1 MKIVRFLLFPIA
13 IIYYLFSSCRNILFD
28 LKIFK
33 SKYYKIP
40 NIGVGNLSMGG
51 TGKSVLIIYLVELFK
66 SKFNLAILSR
76 GYKRKSKGF
85 FIANSESS
93 AKLIGDEPYQFYKR
107 FPEVTVAVSE
117 NRNDGV
123 KKILKEIPKTQLI
136 LFDDILQH
144 RSINAHLRILTTTYD
159 SPFFKDYIFPVGNLR
174 ESKKGH
180 KRVDIILVTK
190 CPKELN
196 EIDRDNFSKEIKLE
210 PYQKVF
216 FTKISYSLNIYSR
229 NKKIELLSLNRSE
242 FILVTGIADSSYLLD
257 YINSKNLKFTH
268 IKYSDH
274 HNYTNSDIRHISSKA
289 KNQIVLTTEKDY
301 WRLNPLVKDF
311 DLYFLPIKMSF
322 FSNEEKNS
330 FDNHLKKMLN

>member
-1 MKIVRFLLFPIA
+1 MKILRFLLFPLG
-13 IIYYLFSSCRNILFD
+13 IIYYLLSTCRNILFD
-28 LKIFK
+28 IKIFK

-66 SKFNLAILSR
+66 PKFNLAILSR

-85 FIANSESS
+85 FIASNESS
-93 AKLIGDEPYQFYKR
+93 AELIGDEPYQFYKR
-107 FPEVTVAVSE
+107 FPEITVAVSE

-123 KKILKEIPKTQLI
+123 NKIIKENPKTQLI

-159 SPFFKDYIFPVGNLR
+159 IPFFKDYIFPVGNLR
-174 ESKKGH
+174 EPRAGH

-196 EIDRDNFSKEIKLE
+196 ENDRDNFLKEIKLE

-242 FILVTGIADSSYLLD
+242 FILVTGIADSSYLVD
-257 YINSKNLKFTH
+257 YLNTKNLKFNH
-268 IKYSDH
+268 IKYPDH
-274 HNYTNSDIRHISSKA
+274 HNYTSKDVNHINSNA
-289 KNQIVLTTEKDY
+289 KDKIVLTTEKDY
-301 WRLNPLVKDF
+301 WRLSPLVKEF
-311 DLYFLPIKMSF
+311 YLYFLPIKMSF

-330 FDNHLKKMLN
+330 FDNHLKKLLN

>member
-1 MKIVRFLLFPIA
+1 MKILRFLLFPLG
-13 IIYYLFSSCRNILFD
+13 IIYYLLSTCRNILFD
-28 LKIFK
+28 IKIFK

-66 SKFNLAILSR
+66 PKFNLAILSR

-85 FIANSESS
+85 FIASNESS
-93 AKLIGDEPYQFYKR
+93 AELIGDEPYQFYKR
-107 FPEVTVAVSE
+107 FPEITVAVSE

-123 KKILKEIPKTQLI
+123 NKIIKENPKTQLI

-159 SPFFKDYIFPVGNLR
+159 IPFFKDYIFPVGNLR
-174 ESKKGH
+174 EPRAGH

-196 EIDRDNFSKEIKLE
+196 EDDRDNFLKEIKLE

-242 FILVTGIADSSYLLD
+242 FILVTGIADSSYLVD
-257 YINSKNLKFTH
+257 YLNTKNLKFNH
-268 IKYSDH
+268 IKYPDH
-274 HNYTNSDIRHISSKA
+274 HNYTSKDVNHINSNA
-289 KNQIVLTTEKDY
+289 KDKIVLTTEKDY
-301 WRLNPLVKDF
+301 WRLSPLVKEF
-311 DLYFLPIKMSF
+311 YLYFLPIKMSF

-330 FDNHLKKMLN
+330 FDNHLKKLLN